1 MRFGRHQRA
10 WLTILLIAAWLGA
23 AAAAQVTPEQPS
35 VLILLSGQPGSRAAT
50 AMASGIR
57 DVLDKDWSFRVSVD
71 LQHVDVASFASP
83 DEEERRLRTMFG
95 SKYAHQRFD
104 VIVAALPDAF
114 RFVLRRRDELWPGTP
129 VVVCGVDERS
139 VRDVELPPGF
149 AVLTIRFDMDGT
161 LRAARTLLPGT
172 RHVALVGGAGPV
184 EQPYHDLIRQAVSKV
199 GGLNLIDLT
208 RLPIADVLA
217 RVSSLPEHA
226 VIVVSGYQVDG
237 AGRRF
242 YGTDVVPHVTEVANR
257 PAFTQ
262 VTLAL
267 GHGVVG
273 SRTN

>member
-1 MRFGRHQRA
+1 
-10 WLTILLIAAWLGA
+10 
-23 AAAAQVTPEQPS
+23 
-35 VLILLSGQPGSRAAT
+35 
-50 AMASGIR
+50 
-57 DVLDKDWSFRVSVD
+57 
-71 LQHVDVASFASP
+71 
-83 DEEERRLRTMFG
+83 
-95 SKYAHQRFD
+95 
-104 VIVAALPDAF
+104 
-114 RFVLRRRDELWPGTP
+114 
-129 VVVCGVDERS
+129 
-139 VRDVELPPGF
+139 
-149 AVLTIRFDMDGT
+149 
-161 LRAARTLLPGT
+161 
-172 RHVALVGGAGPV
+172 V

-217 RVSSLPEHA
+217 RVSSLPKHT